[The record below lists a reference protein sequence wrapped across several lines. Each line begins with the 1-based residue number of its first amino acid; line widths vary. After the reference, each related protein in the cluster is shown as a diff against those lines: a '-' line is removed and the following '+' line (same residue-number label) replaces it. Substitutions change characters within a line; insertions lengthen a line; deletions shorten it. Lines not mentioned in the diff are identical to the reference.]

1 MDDSM
6 EMVDESVREKLYNF
20 YCELGWDCATAET
33 LAENI
38 EVPEE
43 VLESYWL
50 DMLSAQG
57 DADYDSYMGK

>member
-1 MDDSM
+1 MDDSTI
-6 EMVDESVREKLYNF
+6 EEALRTRLYNF
-20 YCELGWDCATAET
+20 YCELGWDCYTAEA

-38 EVPEE
+38 TVPED

-57 DADYDSYMGK
+57 DADHDSYMGK